1 MMKRKDVIQAI
12 NLVAKVNIEAAQVIL
27 DECNEHW
34 GTAYG
39 WLNRRVVFFDDPDAS
54 VSEKYSHCHD
64 AECHIDD

>member
-1 MMKRKDVIQAI
+1 MKRKELIQALNI
-12 NLVAKVNIEAAQVIL
+12 VAKTNFEAAHVIL

-39 WLNRRVVFFDDPDAS
+39 WLNKRVVIFDDPNAS
-54 VSEKYSHCHD
+54 VAEKYAHCHD